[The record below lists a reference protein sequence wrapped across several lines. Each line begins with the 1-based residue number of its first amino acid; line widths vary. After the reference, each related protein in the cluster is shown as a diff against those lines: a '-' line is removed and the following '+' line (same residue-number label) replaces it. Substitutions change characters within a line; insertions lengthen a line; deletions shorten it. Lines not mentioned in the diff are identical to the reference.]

1 MILIGAGNRPFPLS
15 EGDMAQAKK
24 KPVQPKKA
32 KPVAKTV
39 TVKNTETGRV
49 FEVNVEDWH
58 RYYESQKHLKL
69 VK

>member
-1 MILIGAGNRPFPLS
+1 
-15 EGDMAQAKK
+15 MAQAKK

-39 TVKNTETGRV
+39 TIKNTETGRV
-49 FEVNVEDWH
+49 FDVNVEDWR